1 MTEQKKN
8 EGTAEL
14 APIQDELDIFKKFD
28 ELDDSLVLAEVD
40 KKIAGAWVYHFKQKG
55 KEIWGLAKEGVDQCA
70 ILMGKEGRALREGK
84 VTFEMDPTSPEHVI
98 FTAIVSKHFVDKAGQ
113 EAAVEQTIG
122 VKRQSLMRKITKQDG
137 YDMVSNEFWAEQ
149 GAMKAIRNAKMRLI
163 PEEIKAKVIANA
175 KQLKGKVKTFKGE
188 DQQQK
193 TKPKPADSDLTNPET
208 SPFEKKDE
216 PTPEVKPRPKFPDD
230 EPEPEQVQLRE
241 ASQSQKNKATAML
254 QTMVD
259 KYNFAP
265 EDCLAKMDKEAGSHD
280 ISTYSDIQVAAV
292 IKYFQYVF
300 DYMDNQ

>member
-1 MTEQKKN
+1 MTEKKN

-14 APIQDELDIFKKFD
+14 VPIQDEIDIFKKFD

-40 KKIAGAWVYHFKQKG
+40 KKVGEVWVYRFNQKG
-55 KEIWGLAKEGVDQCA
+55 HDIWGLAKEGVDQCA
-70 ILMGKEGRALREGK
+70 IAMGNKGIALREGK

-98 FTAIVSKHFVDKAGQ
+98 FTAVVSKHLVDKAGQ
-113 EAAVEQTIG
+113 EAMVEQTIG

-137 YDMVSNEFWAEQ
+137 YEMVSNEFWAEQ

-163 PEEIKAKVIANA
+163 PEEIKSLVIANA
-175 KQLKGKVKTFKGE
+175 KKSKGKVRSFKSHFDGDE
-188 DQQQK
+188 TQQQK
-193 TKPKPADSDLTNPET
+193 QKEKPKPV
-208 SPFEKKDE
+208 EKKAE

-230 EPEPEQVQLRE
+230 EKEPETVSLRE